1 MSDAAAQFAA
11 KLNEIWRASRPL
23 ILERMAVLHATHSA
37 LAADLH
43 NDDARREGREAAHK
57 LAGVLGTF
65 GLPRGSE
72 LASALETILMAD
84 TPLTAA
90 DLTTLTTH
98 IAELD
103 TLIAS
108 KP

>member
-1 MSDAAAQFAA
+1 MSDAAAQLAA

-23 ILERMAVLHATHSA
+23 ILERMAVLHATQSA

-43 NDDARREGREAAHK
+43 DDEARRAGREAAHK

-72 LASALETILMAD
+72 IASTLEGILKD
-84 TPLTAA
+84 DVPLTAA
-90 DLTTLTTH
+90 DHATLTRQ

>member
-1 MSDAAAQFAA
+1 MTDAAAQLAA
-11 KLNEIWRASRPL
+11 KLNELWRASRPL
-23 ILERMAVLHATHSA
+23 ILERMAVLHATQTA
-37 LAADLH
+37 LAANLADTA
-43 NDDARREGREAAHK
+43 ARREAREAAHK

-72 LASALETILMAD
+72 LASALEKILMAD
-84 TPLTAA
+84 TPLTAD

-98 IAELD
+98 IAELESV
-103 TLIAS
+103 IAS

>member
-1 MSDAAAQFAA
+1 MSDTAQLAA
-11 KLNEIWRASRPL
+11 KLNEIWRASRPI
-23 ILERMAVLHATHSA
+23 ILERMAVLHATQAA

-43 NDDARREGREAAHK
+43 NGDARREGREAAHK

-72 LASALETILMAD
+72 LASALEEILKAD
-84 TPLTAA
+84 MPLTAD
-90 DLTTLTTH
+90 DLTTLATH
-98 IAELD
+98 IAELESV
-103 TLIAS
+103 IAS

>member
-1 MSDAAAQFAA
+1 MSDAAAQLAA

-37 LAADLH
+37 LAADPH
-43 NDDARREGREAAHK
+43 NAGARREGREAAHK

-72 LASALETILMAD
+72 IASALEEILKAD
-84 TPLTAA
+84 TPLTAG

-103 TLIAS
+103 SLIAA